1 MAGRDAHETGNMTMP
16 RPRRIPSPPPAAKPA
31 PLPVCSG
38 QAVRLAVRLAMLSA
52 LALVLAIL
60 FAGRMPPGVSWDA
73 SQDSLLVAGAAAAG
87 CFESGAVADP
97 GARLPHG
104 VSETPVCFASRASA
118 KAPLR
123 HLLPAPGFG
132 KRNLP
137 TEGDYAFLWTRLRT
151 LSPLCRIACG

>member
-1 MAGRDAHETGNMTMP
+1 MRLAVYL
-16 RPRRIPSPPPAAKPA
+16 
-31 PLPVCSG
+31 PL
-38 QAVRLAVRLAMLSA
+38 RLAVRLAMLSA
-52 LALVLAIL
+52 LALALAIL
-60 FAGRMPPGVSWDA
+60 LAGRMPPGVNWDA

>member
-1 MAGRDAHETGNMTMP
+1 MAGRDARKTGNMTMP
-16 RPRRIPSPPPAAKPA
+16 RPRRVPSPPTAAKPA
-31 PLPVCSG
+31 PLPVCSHK
-38 QAVRLAVRLAMLSA
+38 AVRLAMLSA
-52 LALVLAIL
+52 LALALAIL
-60 FAGRMPPGVSWDA
+60 LAGRMPPGVSRDA

-118 KAPLR
+118 KAHLR
-123 HLLPAPGFG
+123 LLLPAPGFG